1 MRLLKTMLKNIAKL
15 YFYLEKKM
23 NHYLNTVIQKEVEKA
38 KRNFEKQYKMQP
50 TDDEIKEMRKNI
62 VMSKAVFYFLILVI
76 LLFCLYS
83 LF

>member
-1 MRLLKTMLKNIAKL
+1 MKTMLKNIAKL

>member
-1 MRLLKTMLKNIAKL
+1 MLKNIAKL